1 MKNMMDRKSVILSG
15 LVLVAVS
22 SMVAGASAIG
32 FSGVSKRYEIAET
45 FHGWATVT
53 YGNPACRA
61 LEENGAYVVIRVD
74 AEGKGCT
81 SSPMPAAW
89 RFTRFAHVD
98 RFRTPTPLALTSD
111 DTGMIQAW
119 STRSPQQGNLYPADI
134 FFVGTSGE
142 MNAASASRP
151 N

>member
-1 MKNMMDRKSVILSG
+1 MKIMMDRKSVVLSS

-32 FSGVSKRYEIAET
+32 FSGLSKRYEIAET
-45 FHGWATVT
+45 FRGWATVT
-53 YGNPACRA
+53 YGDPACRA
-61 LEENGAYVVIRVD
+61 LEEDGAYVVIRID

-111 DTGMIQAW
+111 DTGMIHGW
-119 STRSPQQGNLYPADI
+119 STRSAQQGHVYPADI
-134 FFVGTSGE
+134 FFVGTSQE
-142 MNAASASRP
+142 MDAARASRP